1 MKQII
6 FPRHPSQLFKA
17 LMEEVVLVVV
27 AAGGGG
33 LRCSLVQFV
42 KVCGALTNLK
52 FIGVAAR
59 PLGSSSGA

>member
-1 MKQII
+1 
-6 FPRHPSQLFKA
+6 
-17 LMEEVVLVVV
+17 MEEVVPVVV
-27 AAGGGG
+27 AAGVGGVG